1 MSTMQLTFGNAF
13 LCLPPGFQYRA
24 DLIPR
29 DWEPELMERFRKL
42 DFREFEFHGYRG
54 KRRVVS
60 FGLHYDFDEGTV
72 RPAESVPTFLM
83 PLREVAAEFARIAPT
98 ELEHALVIEYTP
110 GAGIGWHKDRP
121 VFGDVIGI
129 SFGSPCTFRLRRKK
143 GIGGWERASLTLEPR
158 SAYLLRGPV
167 RTDWEHSIP
176 PAEGLRYS
184 VTFRTLKGRAD
195 ATGRS

>member
-1 MSTMQLTFGNAF
+1 MQLTLGDAF
-13 LCLPPGFQYRA
+13 LGLPSGFEYRA
-24 DLIPR
+24 DLISR
-29 DWEPELMERFRKL
+29 ERETELMERFRQL

-54 KRRVVS
+54 KRRAVS

-72 RPAESVPTFLM
+72 RPAESIPTFLM
-83 PLREVAAEFARIAPT
+83 PLREVAADFARIAPT
-98 ELEHALVIEYTP
+98 ELEHALVIEYMP

-143 GIGGWERASLTLEPR
+143 GSRWERAALTLEPC

-176 PAEGLRYS
+176 PAERLRYS
-184 VTFRTLKGRAD
+184 VTFRTLRAGAD
-195 ATGRS
+195 GVHEAMA